1 MVDFDYHVNL
11 GQIITAIGSI
21 GTALAIVINLR
32 SKVDRLEESRKEND
46 SRIHEDNRRSEKSRE
61 DTDRRIDQRFTSVE
75 TELRKQTD
83 ILIELAKNSE
93 RITHLE
99 RGQLDLSLMIKA
111 AVLDI
116 REVQRYSI
124 EKGVAVK

>member
-46 SRIHEDNRRSEKSRE
+46 YRIHEDNRRSEKSRE

-93 RITHLE
+93 RISHLE

-111 AVLDI
+111 AILDI

>member
-46 SRIHEDNRRSEKSRE
+46 YRIHEDNRRSEKSRE

-111 AVLDI
+111 AILDI